1 MQDLWNVFTQS
12 GKIEDYLKY
21 KEAEQQE
28 GTNANDGERFN
39 YQRTDDRR
47 E

>member
-1 MQDLWNVFTQS
+1 MNELWNFFALS

-21 KEAEQQE
+21 KENEKQE
-28 GTNANDGERFN
+28 EAYADNHQGLGNPGADG
-39 YQRTDDRR
+39 RR